1 MGKYTEEQIIAAVAA
16 GRSFNESHTLL
27 TGSCSGSS
35 YMWFKRRVFKLDLDT
50 SHYDPHWANR
60 DNRLRTNL
68 ISSSDILMF
77 NPDSTK
83 REPTHRLRRA
93 LREFGVEDKCH
104 NCGII
109 TWQDKQIVL
118 EVEHIDGNW
127 RNNLLENL
135 TLLCPNCH
143 SQTSTYGH
151 KSKKI
156 PKAKI
161 VKLKIPRSLSCECGQ
176 VKSHRASTC
185 MECHHLK
192 KRKIVWPSRQEL
204 IDRLANSNY
213 SKLARELGVSDNAIR
228 KHLQSSE

>member
-1 MGKYTEEQIIAAVAA
+1 MGKYTDDQIIAAVSA
-16 GRSFNESHTLL
+16 GRSFNESHTTL

-35 YMWFKRRVFKLDLDT
+35 YMWFKRRVFKMDLDT

-60 DNRLRTNL
+60 DNRRRTN
-68 ISSSDILMF
+68 IIASSDILVY
-77 NPDSTK
+77 DRDRTK
-83 REPTHRLRRA
+83 REQTYRLRRA
-93 LREFGVEDKCH
+93 LRESGVKDKCH
-104 NCGII
+104 DCGI
-109 TWQDKQIVL
+109 TEWQGKPIVL

-143 SQTSTYGH
+143 SQTSTYGY
-151 KSKKI
+151 KSKKT
-156 PKAKI
+156 PKTKT
-161 VKLKIPRSLSCECGQ
+161 VKLKVPRSLSCKCGQ

-185 MECHHLK
+185 MDCYHVS
-192 KRKIVWPSRQEL
+192 KRKIVWPPRQEL
-204 IDRLANSNY
+204 LDRLDSSNY